1 MDTTLTLTP
10 VERGALMALVGLAVS
25 VMKSDRETGQQF
37 AALLSNPTMEEVCF
51 ALIDRL
57 NGDRQDPEPTS
68 LLA

>member
-10 VERGALMALVGLAVS
+10 IERGALTALVGLAVS

-37 AALLSNPTMEEVCF
+37 AELLTNPTMEEVCF

-57 NGDRQDPEPTS
+57 NGDRQDPEPR
-68 LLA
+68 LIA